1 LRLGCFKK
9 RIAGGIA
16 GRGQNRAYLGVLRA
30 DSAQRKSLATIE
42 ITRLFK
48 WWSHRGSN
56 LPKTVKPL
64 QFRERSKTPSPLVF
78 RIVFKLLFY
87 ECSFYLLKNS
97 KNQKIFKR

>member
-1 LRLGCFKK
+1 M
-9 RIAGGIA
+9 
-16 GRGQNRAYLGVLRA
+16 GVLRA
-30 DSAQRKSLATIE
+30 NSVQRKNLAIVG
-42 ITRLFK
+42 IARLFK
-48 WWSHRGSN
+48 WWSIRGSN

-64 QFRERSKTPSPLVF
+64 QFRGRSKTPSPLVF